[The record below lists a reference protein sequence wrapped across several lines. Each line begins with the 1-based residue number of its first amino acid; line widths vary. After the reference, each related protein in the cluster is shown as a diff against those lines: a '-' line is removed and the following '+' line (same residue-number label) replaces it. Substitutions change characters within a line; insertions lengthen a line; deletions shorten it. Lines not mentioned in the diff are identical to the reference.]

1 MQLCNTSPS
10 FRRKGTSYKSNL
22 SIRTCVPTASLDL
35 VRVRKEILNTHLRG
49 IETHFIAE
57 RERERER
64 ESERERVRV
73 REKDDDNNDC
83 CKSSNNI
90 VTTMFVTVPTETN
103 VSTASTQ
110 QSISVFHQ
118 KIVIDDDDK
127 EFGHRRHNHIQQQF
141 Q

>member
-1 MQLCNTSPS
+1 MQRFNTSPS
-10 FRRKGTSYKSNL
+10 FRRKGSYKFNL

-49 IETHFIAE
+49 IETDFIAE
-57 RERERER
+57 REREREN
-64 ESERERVRV
+64 
-73 REKDDDNNDC
+73 DDDNIDC

-110 QSISVFHQ
+110 SISVFHQ
-118 KIVIDDDDK
+118 KIVIDGDDK
-127 EFGHRRHNHIQQQF
+127 EFGRRHNHHNHNHHEQF
-141 Q
+141 QY